1 MAATGYILV
10 VDDEGEIVKLIA
22 EVLADEG
29 YSVRS
34 AHDGPSALLAVTTSP
49 PALVL
54 LDYWMPGMTGAEVLA
69 QIRANSSP
77 DLPIILMSAGTR
89 ADMAQQSG
97 ATAFLPKPFDITAL
111 ISCVEQY
118 VAPVARQVA
127 ARESLG

>member
-1 MAATGYILV
+1 MSTTDYILV

-29 YSVRS
+29 YTIRS
-34 AHDGPSALLAVTTSP
+34 AHDGPSALYAVATSP

-54 LDYWMPGMTGAEVLA
+54 LDYWMPGMTGAEVLE
-69 QIRANSSP
+69 QIRATSSP

-111 ISCVEQY
+111 ISCVEQFM
-118 VAPVARQVA
+118 APTRRRIA
-127 ARESLG
+127 AGEP